1 MPIRFRCV
9 YCEQLLGIAR
19 RKAGTVVKCPNCGG
33 QLIVPPPEELDAG
46 EKTLES
52 NEADEPAEPKIQA
65 PKGGTAKHQPAPVA
79 AQSPAGGG
87 EGAFLFE
94 RSDFDE
100 LLKPAGEKKPALA
113 GSPSGKMAAPQT
125 IEPAL
130 DLAELEPLY
139 NMPTSAQQ
147 MPGAEAPLIQPAAK
161 PPAKRSGIF
170 LSPLRLTIA
179 LFFIVLALA
188 GAFGGG
194 LLVGMKIAAKKMGG

>member
-33 QLIVPPPEELDAG
+33 QLIVPPPEELDGG

-52 NEADEPAEPKIQA
+52 SESEEPAEPKIQA
-65 PKGGTAKHQPAPVA
+65 PKGGTVRQQTAPVA
-79 AQSPAGGG
+79 AESPAGA

-100 LLKPAGEKKPALA
+100 LLKPSSEKKPALA
-113 GSPSGKMAAPQT
+113 GATSGKKAAPHVIQ
-125 IEPAL
+125 PAL

-139 NMPTSAQQ
+139 NMPTAAQQ
-147 MPGAEAPLIQPAAK
+147 APGIEAPLIQPAAK

-194 LLVGMKIAAKKMGG
+194 LLLGMKIAAKKLGG